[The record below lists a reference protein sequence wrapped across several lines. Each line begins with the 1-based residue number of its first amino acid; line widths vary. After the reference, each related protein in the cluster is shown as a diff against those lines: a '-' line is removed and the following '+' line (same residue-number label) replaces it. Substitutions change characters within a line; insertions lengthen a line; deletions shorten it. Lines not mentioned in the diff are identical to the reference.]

1 LLGSAAGVLASV
13 LDSSDPDGF
22 PSGAV
27 PGAIIGAIMLG
38 LVGLFF
44 DSSVGGADDPVA
56 RRVKASLSGIPVVV
70 VLVLLERSA
79 ATQVVLGW
87 TRQTPD
93 DPCKT
98 LDPSQP
104 FGACVPKY
112 GSRALRLL
120 AFDIVLLALFRV
132 ASSTSTRG
140 PPTGSRRIAGGRGKI
155 DERER
160 VWLSALP
167 FGDRD
172 RSHQLQGAVSE
183 GGRTTLEELAD
194 GHPDRHGAEEPHL
207 EDLDDHSALP
217 ALEFSSSTYR
227 HVGRRS

>member
-1 LLGSAAGVLASV
+1 MMIGPGPTLVVATAVLGIVPYRHEYVLMVAWAATFLIALLALVLAGARAFHWDLIGSVAGSALLGSAAGVLASV

-44 DSSVGGADDPVA
+44 NSSVGGAGDPVA
-56 RRVKASLSGIPVVV
+56 RRVKASLSGIPVVF

-93 DPCKT
+93 GLCKT

-112 GSRALRLL
+112 GSGALRLL
-120 AFDIVLLALFRV
+120 AFDIVLLALLFVLQAARAPAA
-132 ASSTSTRG
+132 ASRI
-140 PPTGSRRIAGGRGKI
+140 PTDSGVGGKI
-155 DERER
+155 DER
-160 VWLSALP
+160 
-167 FGDRD
+167 
-172 RSHQLQGAVSE
+172 
-183 GGRTTLEELAD
+183 GGS
-194 GHPDRHGAEEPHL
+194 G
-207 EDLDDHSALP
+207 
-217 ALEFSSSTYR
+217 
-227 HVGRRS
+227 

>member
-1 LLGSAAGVLASV
+1 VGLDLQAGQVVADVRDPASREMSAATVSLVATAVLSIVPYRHEYVLMVAWATTFLIALLALVLVGARAFRWDLIGSVAGSALLGSAAGVLASL

-38 LVGLFF
+38 LLGLFF
-44 DSSVGGADDPVA
+44 NSSVGGADDPVA
-56 RRVKASLSGIPVVV
+56 RRVKASLSGIPVVF

-93 DPCKT
+93 GPCKT

-112 GSRALRLL
+112 GSGALRLL
-120 AFDIVLLALFRV
+120 AFDIVLLALLFVLQAAR
-132 ASSTSTRG
+132 A
-140 PPTGSRRIAGGRGKI
+140 PAARRP
-155 DERER
+155 D
-160 VWLSALP
+160 P
-167 FGDRD
+167 
-172 RSHQLQGAVSE
+172 
-183 GGRTTLEELAD
+183 D
-194 GHPDRHGAEEPHL
+194 G
-207 EDLDDHSALP
+207 
-217 ALEFSSSTYR
+217 
-227 HVGRRS
+227 

>member
-1 LLGSAAGVLASV
+1 VGLDLHAGQVVADVRDPASREMSAATVSLVATAVLGIVPYRHEYVLMVAWATTFLIALLALVLVGARAFRWDLIGSVAGSALLGSAAGVLASV

-44 DSSVGGADDPVA
+44 NSSVGGADDPVA
-56 RRVKASLSGIPVVV
+56 RRVKASLSGIPVVF

-93 DPCKT
+93 GPCKT

-104 FGACVPKY
+104 FGACVPTY
-112 GSRALRLL
+112 GSGALRLL
-120 AFDIVLLALFRV
+120 AFDIVLLALLFVLQAAR
-132 ASSTSTRG
+132 A
-140 PPTGSRRIAGGRGKI
+140 PAARRP
-155 DERER
+155 D
-160 VWLSALP
+160 P
-167 FGDRD
+167 
-172 RSHQLQGAVSE
+172 
-183 GGRTTLEELAD
+183 D
-194 GHPDRHGAEEPHL
+194 G
-207 EDLDDHSALP
+207 
-217 ALEFSSSTYR
+217 
-227 HVGRRS
+227 